1 MSRDQLEKEL
11 EKIVSAVEDPSEE
24 TEKEVEMAKRAILW

>member
-11 EKIVSAVEDPSEE
+11 EKIVSSVEVSSEE
-24 TEKEVEMAKRAILW
+24 TEKEVEVAKRAILW